1 VAWKI
6 EFFRDEDGTVP
17 VALFFEQALLPSE
30 KKALATRLGYLQEHG
45 LAILGIRSD
54 VLEKLQGKEFKGLY
68 SLRIPHTQNNPRVFI
83 CTYLNETFVL
93 LHAFKELDDRAY
105 TAALPLAKQRLD
117 LVRESEKK
125 IKEDEKHKE
134 QEKIK
139 VKRAKPK
146 ERNRK

>member
-6 EFFRDEDGTVP
+6 EFFRDEDGSAP
-17 VALFFEQALLPSE
+17 VALFFEQELLPSE
-30 KKALATRLGYLQEHG
+30 KKSLSTRLSYLQEHG
-45 LAILGIRSD
+45 IAILGIRSD

-105 TAALPLAKQRLD
+105 NAALPLAKHRFNLLCEAEKQ
-117 LVRESEKK
+117 VREEEKR
-125 IKEDEKHKE
+125 KE
-134 QEKIK
+134 QEKTK
-139 VKRAKPK
+139 VKRTKQK
-146 ERNRK
+146 ERNHK